1 MICIVC
7 DFSFL
12 SGLILSFTSL
22 KAYKDI
28 FGKECP
34 FLEEYQVDNGAFPEV
49 VNGFLVHI
57 KTLTGKTI
65 DIMIGAENTIHELKL
80 IASDYEGIPVDQQSL
95 IFEGK
100 QLEDCCSVSHYGI
113 VSGSTIHRLLKLSGC

>member
-1 MICIVC
+1 M
-7 DFSFL
+7 

-100 QLEDCCSVSHYGI
+100 QLEDSYSVSHYGI
-113 VSGSTIHRLLKLSGC
+113 VPGSTIHRLLKLSGC